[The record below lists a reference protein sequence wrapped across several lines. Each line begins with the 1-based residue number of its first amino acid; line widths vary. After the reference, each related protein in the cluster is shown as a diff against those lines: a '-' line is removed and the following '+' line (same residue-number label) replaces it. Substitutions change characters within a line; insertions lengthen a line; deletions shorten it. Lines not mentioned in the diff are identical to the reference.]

1 MLYISV
7 LQTLWPIKN
16 AFITSEWSPVRAMG
30 YVIILTDSKSGVAE
44 FGFALTFTIHTQT
57 HFVIELFSL
66 RLRSVV
72 KDPIN
77 SELEF
82 CGFKSMC
89 ISFETIHMLVCLM
102 TKLTFSTIKIYCLSL
117 SEKKGWSFL
126 NDTDFYTIKCSPEW
140 EYQYVLSQTSCFNRK
155 HIHTGKTV
163 LVK

>member
-1 MLYISV
+1 
-7 LQTLWPIKN
+7 
-16 AFITSEWSPVRAMG
+16 MG

-82 CGFKSMC
+82 CGFKVHVHQFWDHPHASV
-89 ISFETIHMLVCLM
+89 LDD
-102 TKLTFSTIKIYCLSL
+102 KIN
-117 SEKKGWSFL
+117 F
-126 NDTDFYTIKCSPEW
+126 
-140 EYQYVLSQTSCFNRK
+140 
-155 HIHTGKTV
+155 
-163 LVK
+163 